1 VFSNTTMGKDVI
13 ENEIL
18 DFLIKDAFFR
28 EFLPD
33 NFSSATSLKTLGV
46 FDSLSLVSMIA
57 FLEKQFSITFEV
69 ADITERNFD
78 SVGALANF
86 VRQKQI
92 G

>member
-1 VFSNTTMGKDVI
+1 MSTHVI

-18 DFLIKDAFFR
+18 DFLTKDAFFR
-28 EFLPD
+28 EFLPN
-33 NFSSATSLKTLGV
+33 NFNSATNLKKLGV

-57 FLEKQFSITFEV
+57 FLEKKFSITFEV
-69 ADITERNFD
+69 ADITERNFE
-78 SVGALANF
+78 SVGALADY